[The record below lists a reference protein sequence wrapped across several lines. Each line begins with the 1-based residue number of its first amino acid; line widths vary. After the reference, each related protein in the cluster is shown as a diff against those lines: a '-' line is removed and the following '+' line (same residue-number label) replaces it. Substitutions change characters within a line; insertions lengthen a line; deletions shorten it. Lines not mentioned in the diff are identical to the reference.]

1 MNKDLMDK
9 LKGKKK
15 IHEMWKKDLS
25 TSEEYRNIPRPCRG
39 ATRKAKAL
47 LELNLAKEVKD
58 CKEGFLSMSTVKG
71 RLGKMWVPY

>member
-1 MNKDLMDK
+1 MSKELMDK
-9 LKGKKK
+9 VKGKKK

-47 LELNLAKEVKD
+47 LELKLEKKVKD
-58 CKEGFLSMSTVKG
+58 NRKG
-71 RLGKMWVPY
+71 SFKVCQP